1 MDMIIEMIEENHRIA
16 FRIIQYFFS
25 FADLLIIGLMLFMT
39 SFNIFLIMK
48 LLILMVVDILIRIIK
63 IYAYSYQNSFSKEFF
78 LTIFTLSQFLLIIS
92 FFNKALLNSENNYL
106 IQREIS
112 FSEYVLFSVVFFFI
126 VFPFEKLYFNE
137 SSTFYLLKCIIL
149 LICLFI
155 FYRYIMNK
163 YKDYLDS
170 IQDKTQQNIVL
181 FSIMSSM
188 PGLAFYSL
196 CAKIFLYLIESGF
209 RNKLFLSY
217 LNMAQ
222 ITLNE
227 AAKYSIFL
235 VLGSLLYIILLDID
249 FNHEKYSVTVN
260 QTID

>member
-1 MDMIIEMIEENHRIA
+1 MDMIIETIEENHKSA

-25 FADLLIIGLMLFMT
+25 CTDLLIIALMLYMAKFY
-39 SFNIFLIMK
+39 IFHIMK
-48 LLILMVVDILIRIIK
+48 LFILMIIDILIRIIK
-63 IYAYSYQNSFSKEFF
+63 IYTYSYQISFSKEFF
-78 LTIFTLSQFLLIIS
+78 LTIFTLFQFLLIIS

-106 IQREIS
+106 IQNEIG
-112 FSEYVLFSVVFFFI
+112 FSEYVLFSVGFFFI

-137 SSTFYLLKCIIL
+137 SRIFYILKCIIL
-149 LICLFI
+149 FICLFY

-170 IQDKTQQNIVL
+170 IQDRTQQNLVL
-181 FSIMSSM
+181 FSIMSNM

-196 CAKIFLYLIESGF
+196 CTKIFLYLIESGF

-217 LNMAQ
+217 LNMAE
-222 ITLNE
+222 IALNE

-235 VLGSLLYIILLDID
+235 VLGSLLYIILLDTD
-249 FNHEKYSVTVN
+249 FNHEKYDVTVN